1 MKLLSKYFLV
11 LMILLSTSANS
22 EVKFGIEGGFGFA
35 DMRAQQTAQTLANL
49 SGSAVTYTYDEATWM
64 GRVFADFPLADQ
76 VNAEIGYFF
85 SGSLDATYTITGSS
99 ATESYDAMGVDA
111 AIVFKQDTVY
121 FKAGMHQSELN
132 GSASL
137 NIGGTVYNVSS
148 TISGSGFLVGGGF
161 EVNDTRYGLTY
172 YSDVG
177 GDANS
182 DVTFLYAGVKF

>member
-1 MKLLSKYFLV
+1 
-11 LMILLSTSANS
+11 
-22 EVKFGIEGGFGFA
+22 
-35 DMRAQQTAQTLANL
+35 
-49 SGSAVTYTYDEATWM
+49 
-64 GRVFADFPLADQ
+64 
-76 VNAEIGYFF
+76 
-85 SGSLDATYTITGSS
+85 
-99 ATESYDAMGVDA
+99 
-111 AIVFKQDTVY
+111 VFKQDTVY

-137 NIGGTVYNVSS
+137 NIGGTTYNVSD
-148 TISGSGFLVGGGF
+148 TISGSGFLVGGGL